1 MTASLVPDRDAA
13 ALPAEP
19 RGAAATSLLR
29 YWIDEPA
36 TGSVNMAADE
46 WLAGVA
52 VSAGMPVARFST
64 WSTATLSLG
73 AFQAAAAVPAD
84 GLAVLPLVRRPSG
97 GGAILHGTD
106 LTCTVAVPRSHP
118 WGGEAQRLYDEVHR
132 ALVTI
137 LAASGLPAALH
148 PAVGDPGAA
157 AAATEAFLCFDR
169 RAPGDVVLPG
179 PTGRWAK
186 ILGSAQR
193 RHHAAVVQHGSLL
206 WSRNPAAGNAHARP
220 GLSDLAVTAGV
231 RLDPIGV
238 RDAWLAEIAAAA
250 GLVPALQ
257 PGCTWDADRAAIA
270 GLATR
275 YGDATW
281 THRR

>member
-1 MTASLVPDRDAA
+1 MTASLAPDRDAGA
-13 ALPAEP
+13 ASAEP
-19 RGAAATSLLR
+19 RGAAATTPLR
-29 YWIDEPA
+29 YWIDDPA
-36 TGSVNMAADE
+36 IGSVNMAADE

-52 VSAGMPVARFST
+52 VSAGVPVARFST
-64 WSTATLSLG
+64 WSRATLSLG

-84 GLAVLPLVRRPSG
+84 GLAALPLVRRASG

-132 ALVTI
+132 ALVGV
-137 LAASGLPAALH
+137 LAAAGLRAALH

-169 RAPGDVVLPG
+169 RATGDVVLPA
-179 PTGRWAK
+179 PTGRWPK

-206 WSRNPAAGNAHARP
+206 WSRNDAAGGPHARL
-220 GLSDLAVTAGV
+220 GLADVAATAGV

-250 GLVPALQ
+250 GLLPALQ

-270 GLATR
+270 DLAAR
-275 YGDATW
+275 YGDAAW